1 MARIVHSNEF
11 IIENF
16 RSWRNKNYIRHNR
29 INLLFGGNSS
39 GKSSIIKAI
48 GLLQQSLSNQRVGY
62 NNFQSLSL
70 GEGFVDRLKPSGAN
84 VDLGQIEH
92 QKSRHIALDDM
103 DGEFESFESDNLGFG
118 YRWNNLREGPWKSTE
133 FMSHFSSNDGTLTD
147 LIFSADDQ
155 DFLQIKQLNQKKF
168 EIKFSDDYNFWLPVF
183 QKIEAENKSL
193 EKYFSSLWENKFQ
206 IFRENPVFR
215 QIFRALEREIEGTR
229 DRYYAFKKALSFK
242 TAAERQAYF
251 AENEDIAPLMFVNQ
265 KYDDRTIKETLAEI
279 EDQFLRDYSS
289 HINHFSIDK
298 AFENGFS
305 KLLPDFRGWKNFD
318 TFMKEL
324 GANCL
329 IEVKLETDST
339 TSGRFAR
346 NDRQNFVNPIDVL
359 RMMQHG
365 HSPLFSD
372 DSIRKKILT
381 MMLISSI
388 FFPERLGLVKLAE
401 RMIGRFRAQIQRTLQ
416 IGPFRQPPAR
426 VSVID
431 PHLQTTQIGYS
442 AENMLNILHHASDK
456 LKSEVNK
463 WLKILELGYQIE
475 TNFRKEFNIQELI
488 LRDEAGLRMSILD
501 VGFGVSQ
508 ILPIVIQSITSSNT
522 LITIEQPELHIHPKL
537 QANLAELFIWS
548 VEKRGNQFLIETHS
562 EHIILRLQRLQREKS
577 LDKQENLKVD
587 IFNDVSIS
595 VIEKSRSNDRSS
607 ISELSIN
614 SRGEF
619 NGEWPG
625 GFFEERY
632 IEKGII

>member
-1 MARIVHSNEF
+1 MARTLHSNEF

-48 GLLQQSLSNQRVGY
+48 GLLQQSLSSQRVGY

-103 DGEFESFESDNLGFG
+103 DGEFESFDSGQLGFG
-118 YRWNNLREGPWKSTE
+118 YRWNNLSEGPWKSIE
-133 FMSHFSSNDGTLTD
+133 FMSHFSSNDGTLQG
-147 LIFSADDQ
+147 LIFSTENQ
-155 DFLQIKQLNQKKF
+155 DFLQIKQLDDDKF
-168 EIKFSDDYNFWLPVF
+168 KIKFSNDHDFWLPIF
-183 QKIEAENKSL
+183 QKIEAEQKGL
-193 EKYFSSLWENKFQ
+193 EKYFSRLWENKFEL
-206 IFRENPVFR
+206 FRENPVFR
-215 QIFRALEREIEGTR
+215 QIFRALEREIEETR
-229 DRYYAFKKALSFK
+229 DRYYAFRKALSFT

-251 AENEDIAPLMFVNQ
+251 SENEDIAPLMFVHE
-265 KYDDRTIKETLAEI
+265 KYDDRTIMETMVEI
-279 EDQFLRDYSS
+279 EEQFLRDYSL
-289 HINHFSIDK
+289 HITDFSMAK

-305 KLLPDFRGWKNFD
+305 KLLPDFRDWKNFD
-318 TFMKEL
+318 TFMKTL
-324 GANCL
+324 SANCL
-329 IEVKLETDST
+329 IEVKLDTDST
-339 TSGRFAR
+339 TRGRFAR

-359 RMMQHG
+359 RMMQSG
-365 HSPLFSD
+365 HSPLFRNN
-372 DSIRKKILT
+372 SIRKKILN

-388 FFPERLGLVKLAE
+388 FFPERQGLVKIAE
-401 RMIGRFRAQIQRTLQ
+401 RMIGRFRAQLQRTLQ

-456 LKSEVNK
+456 LKLEVNK
-463 WLKILELGYQIE
+463 WLEILELGYQIE

-488 LRDEAGLRMSILD
+488 LRDENGLRLSILD

-508 ILPIVIQSITSSNT
+508 VLPIVIQSITSSST

-577 LDKQENLKVD
+577 LDEQENFKVN
-587 IFNDVSIS
+587 IFNDVTVS

-607 ISELSIN
+607 ISELNIN
-614 SRGEF
+614 SKGEF